1 MCRIFLGLDV
11 GDTVFYKPG
20 AYHHARWMSKTNYAL
35 KMYIFRK
42 QFELSKYEM
51 DSLYKICIFIVFVY
65 VKYWVSVPSSIA
77 APNEDC
83 KFIKYLGTNEHPIN
97 VQLDH

>member
-1 MCRIFLGLDV
+1 
-11 GDTVFYKPG
+11 
-20 AYHHARWMSKTNYAL
+20 
-35 KMYIFRK
+35 
-42 QFELSKYEM
+42 M
-51 DSLYKICIFIVFVY
+51 DDLYKICIFIVFVY